1 MCLGIPARIEKIE
14 GQEAKVILSGNTLN
28 ISLSF
33 LDDLKIGDYVLVH
46 AGYALQK
53 LDEKEAKKTLKLLN
67 ELGMA

>member
-14 GQEAKVILSGNTLN
+14 GQEAKVNLSGNTLN

-33 LDDLKIGDYVLVH
+33 LDGLKIGDYVLVH

>member
-14 GQEAKVILSGNTLN
+14 GQEAKVNLSGNTLN

-33 LDDLKIGDYVLVH
+33 LDNLKIGDYVLVH

-53 LDEKEAKKTLKLLN
+53 LDEKEAKKTLKLLQ